1 MSYVGPSLHATY
13 HLRPTGSQMQFTYD
27 VNSESVGQVLESF
40 QNSLADNSPAL
51 KLIAD
56 DFREMIGQQFATE
69 GAAGGTPWAGLAPS
83 TLRSRRGGSGIL
95 NSTGALLASLT
106 DPTSAGHAEE
116 SDGQSLSIGS
126 SLPYALFH
134 QTGAGRGFGM
144 TSLLSGRGL
153 GRGLPMRPII
163 VLSDDRSASWVGMVE
178 QGLSEKALVLGGK
191 ELGGKELPIDD

>member
-1 MSYVGPSLHATY
+1 
-13 HLRPTGSQMQFTYD
+13 MQFTYNA
-27 VNSESVGQVLESF
+27 NSESVEQALESF

-56 DFREMIGQQFATE
+56 DFREMISEQFATE

-83 TLRSRRGGSGIL
+83 TLRARRGGSGIL
-95 NSTGALLASLT
+95 NSTSVLLASLT
-106 DPTSAGHAEE
+106 DPDSAGHVEKT
-116 SDGQSLSIGS
+116 DGQSLSIGS

-134 QTGAGRGFGM
+134 QTGAGRGFGLA
-144 TSLLSGRGL
+144 SILSGRGL

-163 VLSDDRSASWVGMVE
+163 VLTEDRSAGWVDTMR

-191 ELGGKELPIDD
+191 ELGGKELPIAKG